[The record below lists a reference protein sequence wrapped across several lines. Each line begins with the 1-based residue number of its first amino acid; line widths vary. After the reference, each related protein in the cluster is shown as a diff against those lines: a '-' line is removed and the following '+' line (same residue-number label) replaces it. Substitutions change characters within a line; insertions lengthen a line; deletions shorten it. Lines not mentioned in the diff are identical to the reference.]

1 MEKEFLKSYE
11 LWVKSEYI
19 DSEDREELL
28 SIKDDEKEIE
38 NRFYTD
44 LSFGTAGMR
53 GVRGVGRNRINKYN
67 IRKATQGLANY
78 ILKTTGEEG
87 KKRGVAI
94 AYDCRIGS
102 TEYALNTALVLA
114 GNGIK
119 AYLFDSLRSTPEL
132 SFATRELKAIAG
144 VMVTASH
151 NPQEYNGYKVYWEDG
166 AQIVEPQASGIVGEV
181 NSVDIFK
188 DIKMVSEDEA
198 RANGLLETISKHVD
212 DRFVEEVEKQAINR
226 DISGKKDF
234 KIVYSPLH
242 GTGRVAVQRVLK
254 EMGFESVYTVA
265 EQEMPDGMF
274 PTCPYANPEDKS
286 VFKLSTELAD
296 KIGAKICLANDPDA
310 DRTGMAIRDEEGK
323 GKWVFPNGN
332 QIGVLLMNYLLEMNK
347 NIPSNGAVIST
358 IVSTPMLDV
367 IAKDKGVKVF
377 RTLTGFKYIGE
388 KIRQFETK
396 ELDGTYLFG
405 FEESIGYL
413 VGTHVRDKDAVVATL
428 MIAEMAAYYDSIG
441 TSVYKELNKLYDKYG
456 WFVEETVSI
465 TKQGKSGIEEIG
477 KIMENLRNKEHTEI
491 CGRKVAIYKDFKLQ
505 VEKDMATGETKEIAL
520 PKSDVIQFILEDG
533 TYVTARPSGTEPK
546 IKYYICVVDSTKEKS
561 LAKLDEIKNGFQAY
575 VDSL

>member
-1 MEKEFLKSYE
+1 MEK
-11 LWVKSEYI
+11 
-19 DSEDREELL
+19 DREELM
-28 SIKDDEKEIE
+28 SIKGNDIEIE
-38 NRFYTD
+38 SRFYTD

-53 GVRGVGRNRINKYN
+53 GVRGIGKNRINKYN

-78 ILKTTGEEG
+78 IIESTGETG
-87 KKRGVAI
+87 KKKGVAI

-102 TEYALNTALVLA
+102 VEYALNTALVLA

-119 AYLFDSLRSTPEL
+119 AYLFTSLRSTPEL
-132 SFATRELKAIAG
+132 SFATRELKAQAG

-166 AQIVEPQASGIVGEV
+166 AQIVEPQASGIVNEV
-181 NSVDIFK
+181 NNVDIFK
-188 DIKMVSEDEA
+188 DIKMISEDEA
-198 RANGLLETISKHVD
+198 KAKGLLEYIGKEID

-226 DISGKKDF
+226 DIPGKKDF

-254 EMGFESVYTVA
+254 EMGFDSVYTVP
-265 EQEMPDGMF
+265 EQEMPDGLF
-274 PTCPYANPEDKS
+274 PTCPYANPEDKA

-296 KIGAKICLANDPDA
+296 KIGADICLANDPDA
-310 DRTGMAIRDEEGK
+310 DRTGMAIRDNEGN
-323 GKWVFPNGN
+323 WVYPNGN

-347 NIPSNGAVIST
+347 NIPANGAVIST

-367 IAKDKGVKVF
+367 IAKDKGIKLY

-396 ELDGTYLFG
+396 ELDGTFLFG

-428 MIAEMAAYYDSIG
+428 MISEMAAYYNSIG
-441 TSVYKELNKLYDKYG
+441 TTVYKELNKLYDKYG
-456 WFVEETVSI
+456 WFIEETVAI
-465 TKQGKSGIEEIG
+465 TKQGKDGLEEIG
-477 KIMENLRNKEHTEI
+477 RIMENLRTHEHTEVA
-491 CGRKVAIYKDFKLQ
+491 GRKVECYKDFKLQ
-505 VEKDMATGETKEIAL
+505 VGKNMKTGETSKIDL

-561 LAKLDEIKNGFQAY
+561 LAKLEEVKAGFQAY

>member
-1 MEKEFLKSYE
+1 MEKEILKRYDM
-11 LWVKSEYI
+11 WVASDYLDK
-19 DSEDREELL
+19 EDREELI
-28 SIKDDEKEIE
+28 SIKGNDTEIE
-38 NRFYTD
+38 SRFYTD

-53 GVRGVGRNRINKYN
+53 GVRGIGKNRINKYN

-78 ILKTTGEEG
+78 IIESTGKTGME
-87 KKRGVAI
+87 KGVAI

-102 TEYALNTALVLA
+102 EEYALNTALVLA

-119 AYLFDSLRSTPEL
+119 AYLFSSLRSTPEV
-132 SFATRELKAIAG
+132 SFATRELKAQAG

-166 AQIVEPQASGIVGEV
+166 GQIVEPQASGIVNEV
-181 NSVDIFK
+181 NNVDIFK
-188 DIKMVSEDEA
+188 DIKMISEEEA
-198 RANGLLETISKHVD
+198 KAKGLLKYIGKEID

-226 DISGKKDF
+226 NISGKRDF

-254 EMGFESVYTVA
+254 EMGFDSVYTVA

-296 KIGAKICLANDPDA
+296 KIGADICLANDPDA
-310 DRTGMAIRDEEGK
+310 DRTGMAIRDEK
-323 GKWVFPNGN
+323 GNWVYPNGN

-347 NIPSNGAVIST
+347 NIPANGAVIST

-367 IAKDKGVKVF
+367 IAKDKGIKLY

-396 ELDGTYLFG
+396 ELDGTFLFG

-428 MIAEMAAYYDSIG
+428 MIAEMAAYYNSVG
-441 TSVYKELNKLYDKYG
+441 STVYKELNKLYEKYG
-456 WFVEETVSI
+456 WFVEETVAI
-465 TKQGKSGIEEIG
+465 TKQGK
-477 KIMENLRNKEHTEI
+477 
-491 CGRKVAIYKDFKLQ
+491 D
-505 VEKDMATGETKEIAL
+505 
-520 PKSDVIQFILEDG
+520 
-533 TYVTARPSGTEPK
+533 
-546 IKYYICVVDSTKEKS
+546 
-561 LAKLDEIKNGFQAY
+561 
-575 VDSL
+575 

>member
-1 MEKEFLKSYE
+1 MEKEILKRYE
-11 LWVKSEYI
+11 MWLNSEYL
-19 DSEDREELL
+19 DEKDREELM
-28 SIKDDEKEIE
+28 SIKGNDAEIE
-38 NRFYTD
+38 SRFYTD

-53 GVRGVGRNRINKYN
+53 GIRGIGKNRINKYN

-78 ILKTTGEEG
+78 IIENTGEVG
-87 KKRGVAI
+87 KKKGVAI
-94 AYDCRIGS
+94 AYDCRIDS
-102 TEYALNTALVLA
+102 VEYALNTALVLA

-119 AYLFDSLRSTPEL
+119 AYLFTSLRSTPEL
-132 SFATRELKAIAG
+132 SFATRELKAQAG

-166 AQIVEPQASGIVGEV
+166 AQIVEPQASGIVNEV
-181 NSVDIFK
+181 NNVNIFS
-188 DIKMVSEDEA
+188 DIKMISEEEA
-198 RANGLLETISKHVD
+198 KSKGLLEYIDKKID

-226 DISGKKDF
+226 DIPGKKDF

-254 EMGFESVYTVA
+254 EMGFDSVYTVP

-286 VFKLSTELAD
+286 VFKLSTQLAD
-296 KIGAKICLANDPDA
+296 KIGADICLANDPDA
-310 DRTGMAIRDEEGK
+310 DRTGMAIRDNEGN
-323 GKWVFPNGN
+323 WVYPNGN

-367 IAKDKGVKVF
+367 IAKDKGIKLY

-396 ELDGTYLFG
+396 ELDGTFLFG

-428 MIAEMAAYYDSIG
+428 MLSEMAAYYNSIG
-441 TSVYKELNKLYDKYG
+441 TTVYKELNKLYDKYG
-456 WFVEETVSI
+456 WFVEETIAI
-465 TKQGKSGIEEIG
+465 TKQGKDGLEEIG
-477 KIMENLRNKEHTEI
+477 RIMENLRTHEHEEVA
-491 CGRKVAIYKDFKLQ
+491 GRKVEYYKDFKLQ
-505 VEKDMATGETKEIAL
+505 VEKNMKTGKTSKIDL

-546 IKYYICVVDSTKEKS
+546 IKYYICVVDKTKEKS
-561 LAKLDEIKNGFQAY
+561 LAKLEDIKSGFQTY

>member
-1 MEKEFLKSYE
+1 MEKEIVKRYE
-11 LWVKSEYI
+11 MWLNSDYLDK
-19 DSEDREELL
+19 EDREELM
-28 SIKDDEKEIE
+28 SIKGNDTEIE
-38 NRFYTD
+38 SRFYTD

-53 GVRGVGRNRINKYN
+53 GVRGIGKNRINKYT
-67 IRKATQGLANY
+67 IRKATQGLADY
-78 ILKTTGEEG
+78 IIENTGEIG
-87 KKRGVAI
+87 KKKGVAI

-102 TEYALNTALVLA
+102 VEYALNTALVLA

-119 AYLFDSLRSTPEL
+119 AYLFTSLRSTPEL
-132 SFATRELKAIAG
+132 SFATRELKAQAG

-166 AQIVEPQASGIVGEV
+166 AQIVEPQASGIVNKV
-181 NSVDIFK
+181 NNVDIFS
-188 DIKMVSEDEA
+188 DIKMISEDEA
-198 RANGLLETISKHVD
+198 KSKGLLEYIGKEID

-226 DISGKKDF
+226 DIHGKKDF

-242 GTGRVAVQRVLK
+242 GTGRVAVQRVLR
-254 EMGFESVYTVA
+254 EMGFDSVYTVP

-274 PTCPYANPEDKS
+274 PTCSYANPEDKS

-296 KIGAKICLANDPDA
+296 KIGADICLANDPDA
-310 DRTGMAIRDEEGK
+310 DRTGMAIRDNNGN
-323 GKWVFPNGN
+323 WVYPNGN

-347 NIPSNGAVIST
+347 NIPLNGAVIST

-367 IAKDKGVKVF
+367 IAKDKGIKLY

-396 ELDGTYLFG
+396 ELDGTFLFG

-428 MIAEMAAYYDSIG
+428 MIAEMAAYYNSIG
-441 TSVYKELNKLYDKYG
+441 TTVYKELNKLYDKYG
-456 WFVEETVSI
+456 WFIEETVAI
-465 TKQGKSGIEEIG
+465 TKQGKDGLEEIG
-477 KIMENLRNKEHTEI
+477 RIMENLRTHEHEII
-491 CGRKVAIYKDFKLQ
+491 CGKKVECCKDFKLQ
-505 VEKDMATGETKEIAL
+505 TEKNMKTGKTSKINL
-520 PKSDVIQFILEDG
+520 PKSDVIQFIFEDG

-561 LAKLDEIKNGFQAY
+561 LAKLEDIKSGFQAY

>member
-181 NSVDIFK
+181 NNVNIFN
-188 DIKMVSEDEA
+188 DIKMISEEEA

-226 DISGKKDF
+226 DIPGKKDF

-254 EMGFESVYTVA
+254 EMGFESVYTVP

-274 PTCPYANPEDKS
+274 PTCSYANPEDKS

-296 KIGAKICLANDPDA
+296 KLGAKICLANDPDA
-310 DRTGMAIRDEEGK
+310 DRTGMAIRDEE

-347 NIPSNGAVIST
+347 NIPANGAVIST

-367 IAKDKGVKVF
+367 IAKDKGVNIF

-441 TSVYKELNKLYDKYG
+441 SSVYKELNKLYDKYG

-491 CGRKVAIYKDFKLQ
+491 CGRKVVTYKDFKLQ
-505 VEKDMATGETKEIAL
+505 VEKDMATGATKEIAL

-561 LAKLDEIKNGFQAY
+561 LAKLDEIKNGFQDY

>member
-1 MEKEFLKSYE
+1 LDK
-11 LWVKSEYI
+11 
-19 DSEDREELL
+19 EDREELM
-28 SIKDDEKEIE
+28 SIKGNNAEIE
-38 NRFYTD
+38 SRFYTD

-53 GVRGVGRNRINKYN
+53 GVRGIGRNRINKYN

-78 ILKTTGEEG
+78 IIESTGETG
-87 KKRGVAI
+87 KKKGVAI

-102 TEYALNTALVLA
+102 VEYALNTALVLA

-119 AYLFDSLRSTPEL
+119 AYLFTSLRSTPEL
-132 SFATRELKAIAG
+132 SFATRELKAQAG

-166 AQIVEPQASGIVGEV
+166 AQIVEPQASGIVNGV
-181 NSVDIFK
+181 NNVDIFK
-188 DIKMVSEDEA
+188 DIKMISEEEA
-198 RANGLLETISKHVD
+198 KTKGLLEYIGKEVD

-226 DISGKKDF
+226 DIPGKKDF

-242 GTGRVAVQRVLK
+242 GTGRVAVQRVLR
-254 EMGFESVYTVA
+254 EMGFDSVYTVP

-274 PTCPYANPEDKS
+274 PTCSYANPEDKA
-286 VFKLSTELAD
+286 VFKLSTALAD
-296 KIGAKICLANDPDA
+296 KIGADICLANDPDA
-310 DRTGMAIRDEEGK
+310 DRTGMAIRDNEGN
-323 GKWVFPNGN
+323 WVYPNGN

-347 NIPSNGAVIST
+347 NIPANGSVIST

-367 IAKDKGVKVF
+367 IAKDKGIKLY

-396 ELDGTYLFG
+396 ELDGTFLFG

-428 MIAEMAAYYDSIG
+428 MISEMAAYYNSIG
-441 TSVYKELNKLYDKYG
+441 TTVYKELNKLYDKYG
-456 WFVEETVSI
+456 WFVEETVAI
-465 TKQGKSGIEEIG
+465 TKQGKDGLEEIG
-477 KIMENLRNKEHTEI
+477 RIMENLRTHEHKEVAGE
-491 CGRKVAIYKDFKLQ
+491 KVECYKDFKLQ
-505 VEKDMATGETKEIAL
+505 VEKNMKTGETSKIDL

-561 LAKLDEIKNGFQAY
+561 LAKLEEIKAGFQAY

>member
-491 CGRKVAIYKDFKLQ
+491 CGRKVATYKDFKLQ

>member
-226 DISGKKDF
+226 DIPGKKDF